1 MCILYHATHTLI
13 MVVCVC
19 VFSACRFL
27 LDVSDQEM
35 LPSEPLICV
44 LIFMINVVIQDVR
57 THLCFYD

>member
-1 MCILYHATHTLI
+1 MCGLAGIYVYIIPCDSYLDNGC
-13 MVVCVC
+13 VCVC

-44 LIFMINVVIQDVR
+44 F
-57 THLCFYD
+57 